1 MLKSTRGFIV
11 FAIRSLRNKVS
22 IWHHAVYPMLFLPFE
37 EIMLN
42 FFVARLIRPGIERDA
57 IELPNNLMRGETIV
71 WQFSH
76 F

>member
-1 MLKSTRGFIV
+1 MLKSTRGYIV

-22 IWHHAVYPMLFLPFE
+22 IWHHAVYPMPFLPFE

-42 FFVARLIRPGIERDA
+42 FFVARLIRPGIE
-57 IELPNNLMRGETIV
+57 LPNNLMRGETIV